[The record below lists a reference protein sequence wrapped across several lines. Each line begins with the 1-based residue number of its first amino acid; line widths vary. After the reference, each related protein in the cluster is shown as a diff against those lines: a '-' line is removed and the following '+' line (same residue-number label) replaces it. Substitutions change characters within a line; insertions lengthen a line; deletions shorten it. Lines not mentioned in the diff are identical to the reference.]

1 MAYLEIEVNDFLSSC
16 RTEDIDELVEALIED
31 GYLNKNSKQNYQSCS
46 PGELEFQNA
55 INKLNG
61 KWNMLTEDEERAI
74 IKIASRF

>member
-1 MAYLEIEVNDFLSSC
+1 MAYLEIEVSDFLSSC
-16 RTEDIDELVEALIED
+16 RAEDIDELIDALIED

-46 PGELEFQNA
+46 PAELDFQTA
-55 INKLNG
+55 ITKLNG